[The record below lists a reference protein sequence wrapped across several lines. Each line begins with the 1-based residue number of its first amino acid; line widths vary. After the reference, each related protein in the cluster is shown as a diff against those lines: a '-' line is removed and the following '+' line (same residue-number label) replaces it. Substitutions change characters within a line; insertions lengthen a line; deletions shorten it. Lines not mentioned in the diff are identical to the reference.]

1 MQVVIVI
8 PARYA
13 SKRLPGKPLLDILG
27 KPMILHVADRA
38 RAVRSA
44 QRVIVATDDERIA
57 QVVRGAG
64 VEAIMTSPE
73 HATGTDRLVEVAS
86 RVPADLYINL
96 QGDEPLVRP
105 EDVETLITGMLADE
119 SVAVGTLC
127 HPVSALEARDPN
139 IVKVVLAENGNA
151 LYFSRAPIPYPR
163 DDDDQPAYLKH
174 VGVYA
179 FRRYVLERYGRFN
192 QPMLE
197 KAEKLEQLR
206 LLYAG
211 FRIRAFEVLP
221 TGPGVDHPQCV
232 ARVRAM
238 MSGLPDPGRVS
249 FSKIRLV
256 ISDIDGVMTDGGFY
270 YDEHGRGWERFH
282 VRDKAGIQMLNQS
295 GIRVAA
301 VSGRNSEALQ
311 KLLDKWGIKVY
322 RLGVQDKV
330 AASREIMKEVS
341 ISANETA
348 YIGDDSIDLPVF
360 TECAVSFAV
369 ADAPDYV
376 RQAATCTLTRRGGEG
391 AFREASDRILTAS
404 GREKMLTDP
413 IGCSSPKILQ
423 TSKLR
428 FLQDRKLKTDK
439 NLPSR

>member
-57 QVVRGAG
+57 NVVRGAG
-64 VEAIMTSPE
+64 AEAMMTSPE
-73 HATGTDRLVEVAS
+73 HVTGTDRLVEVAG
-86 RVPADLYINL
+86 RVPGDLYINL
-96 QGDEPLVRP
+96 QGDEPLIRP

-127 HPVSALEARDPN
+127 HRLSALEARDPN

-151 LYFSRAPIPYPR
+151 LYFSRAPIPHPR
-163 DDDDQPAYLKH
+163 DDDDQATYLKH

-179 FRRYVLERYGRFN
+179 FRRYVLERYGRIH

-211 FRIRAFEVLP
+211 FRIRAFEVSP
-221 TGPGVDHPQCV
+221 TGPGVDQPQCLE
-232 ARVRAM
+232 RVRAM
-238 MSGLPDPGRVS
+238 MSGLPDPGQVS
-249 FSKIRLV
+249 LANIRLV

-270 YDEHGRGWERFH
+270 GTENGQSWERFH
-282 VRDKAGIQMLNQS
+282 VRDKVGIQMLKKC
-295 GIRVAA
+295 GIQVAA
-301 VSGRNSEALQ
+301 VSGRRSEVLRT
-311 KLLDKWGIKVY
+311 LLNEWGIQVY
-322 RLGVQDKV
+322 RLGVEDKV

-341 ISANETA
+341 VASNETA
-348 YIGDDSIDLPVF
+348 YIGDDSIDLRVF
-360 TECAVSFAV
+360 FECAVSFAV
-369 ADAPDYV
+369 ADAPDFI
-376 RQAATCTLTRRGGEG
+376 RQTATHTLTRRGGEG
-391 AFREASDRILTAS
+391 AVREAADRILSAS
-404 GREKMLTDP
+404 GKEKMLNAP
-413 IGCSSPKILQ
+413 IGPNSPKIV
-423 TSKLR
+423 KPNNLR
-428 FLQDRKLKTDK
+428 FLQERNQKSDK
-439 NLPSR
+439 HMPPR